1 MYNNNN
7 NIRFGNSYYIPF
19 NVYYCFCCCF
29 FAFFYFY
36 LLLSV
41 FPLHSFIYRSHRYM
55 SNVENLKRYPS
66 GDFWTPSMCVRLWLC
81 IHIGKCVE
89 HIFIGISTVL
99 LLSIRL
105 ILVCGAGIVSL
116 PCILLS
122 LAYQILWIWNS
133 FVCIFLIMFG
143 VNTRTMHTT
152 TLSLWKYTQWRLYG
166 LYSFLYRIVLW
177 IMVCAFC
184 FCFAFILSLQPAS
197 KILYHDFF
205 TVKFRTHII
214 SSITLIDR

>member
-36 LLLSV
+36 SLLSV

-66 GDFWTPSMCVRLWLC
+66 GDFWTPSMYVRLLLC
-81 IHIGKCVE
+81 SVHTHWQMCWAHFHWNINRIAIIHSVDIGPL
-89 HIFIGISTVL
+89 HT
-99 LLSIRL
+99 
-105 ILVCGAGIVSL
+105 GIVSL

-133 FVCIFLIMFG
+133 FVCIFFDH
-143 VNTRTMHTT
+143 V
-152 TLSLWKYTQWRLYG
+152 WR
-166 LYSFLYRIVLW
+166 
-177 IMVCAFC
+177 
-184 FCFAFILSLQPAS
+184 
-197 KILYHDFF
+197 
-205 TVKFRTHII
+205 
-214 SSITLIDR
+214 